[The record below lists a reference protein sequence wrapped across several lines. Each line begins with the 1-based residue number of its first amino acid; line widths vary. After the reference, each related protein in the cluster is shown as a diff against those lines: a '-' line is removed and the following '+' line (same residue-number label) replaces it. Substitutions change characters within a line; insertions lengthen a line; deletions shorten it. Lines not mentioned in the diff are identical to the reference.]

1 MLVLYMSNI
10 RISYISQ
17 KSMLVFYMSTTYRS
31 LSIKIPRSRGHIL
44 GNVRIDFLS
53 IFIEFSWRK
62 PRFTCLL
69 QLNLLAVVLP
79 GLKCHC
85 NPRHTSLK
93 NTHNGQ
99 LRYKV
104 NWDKHVHVKISIKRN
119 TIEIS
124 LNPIREKTSCYA
136 DSACQDSYTH
146 DEYPLTE

>member
-1 MLVLYMSNI
+1 MIWCNWGQISISFDVSNSTSKKMKKSMLVLYMSNI

-62 PRFTCLL
+62 PRFTRLL

-93 NTHNGQ
+93 NTHNGP
-99 LRYKV
+99 
-104 NWDKHVHVKISIKRN
+104 
-119 TIEIS
+119 IEVQGK
-124 LNPIREKTSCYA
+124 LG
-136 DSACQDSYTH
+136 
-146 DEYPLTE
+146 